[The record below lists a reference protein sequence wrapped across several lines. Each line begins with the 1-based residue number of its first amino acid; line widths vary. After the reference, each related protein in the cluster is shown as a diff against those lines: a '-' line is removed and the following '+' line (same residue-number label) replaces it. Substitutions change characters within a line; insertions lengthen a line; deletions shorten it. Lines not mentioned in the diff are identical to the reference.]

1 MNRHGR
7 NRKEQKIARADAY
20 SAMEA
25 GSRKGKAAQE
35 FFRKA
40 YDVGGPENRGTTSND
55 KHKTN

>member
-20 SAMEA
+20 SAMAA

-35 FFRKA
+35 FLRKA
-40 YDVGGPENRGTTSND
+40 YDVGGPENRQETEKEVEDT
-55 KHKTN
+55 